1 MLPKNIERVEGTE
14 EMAENMLQ
22 KMGPS
27 EYSEIDTAS
36 IIEEHQEKEKPIHY
50 FDSEI
55 YHPRVAVPLSGK
67 LTESQFEIPTK
78 LIRGAAKMISE

>member
-1 MLPKNIERVEGTE
+1 
-14 EMAENMLQ
+14 MAENMLQ

-36 IIEEHQEKEKPIHY
+36 IIEECEVKEKSIHY

-55 YHPRVAVPLSGK
+55 YHPRLAFHLSEK
-67 LTESQFEIPTK
+67 STESQIEIPTK
-78 LIRGAAKMISE
+78 LNRGAAKMISE